1 MAQVV
6 FGLTVDGGDGSS
18 HIQWFRDEKVV
29 ERLLTSDKGIDL
41 EMYGANEGYPSE
53 VLTFPDD
60 LDLEKCGFKFY
71 DEDE

>member
-18 HIQWFRDEKVV
+18 HIQWFRDEAVV
-29 ERLLTSDKGIDL
+29 RRLLDSDDGVDL

-53 VLTFPDD
+53 TLTFPDD
-60 LDLEKCGFKFY
+60 LDLEACGFRFSDH
-71 DEDE
+71 DE